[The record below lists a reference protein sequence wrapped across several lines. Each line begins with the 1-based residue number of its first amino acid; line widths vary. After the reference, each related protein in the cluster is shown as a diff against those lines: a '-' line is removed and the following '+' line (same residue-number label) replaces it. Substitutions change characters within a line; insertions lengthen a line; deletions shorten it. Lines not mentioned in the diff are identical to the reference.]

1 MSFIMRPSRFATG
14 DFFQLWSWGG
24 GVAGFFGDGIG
35 YRDGYQKSA
44 PVQSN
49 FDQLISWERNSGQ
62 EKVVT
67 GQYNTYAIVSGALW
81 VWGDNENGALG
92 IGTVAPKSSPV
103 QVGSDTDWEYVSG
116 HNLFAMAIKGGALYA
131 WGWNNVGQ
139 LGLGDVNNRSA
150 PTQIGSATNWI
161 KCFTGG
167 SNGGAINSDGELY
180 VWGNNEK
187 GCLSQNDVVV
197 RSVPVQIAGTTW
209 NSVNW
214 STHTALFTKTDG
226 TLFYAGTS
234 EQGIAGIGSI
244 ERDAAENIVTRSV
257 AVQVGS
263 ETDWVD
269 VRMSSAA
276 SAIGLKGNGT
286 IWCWGNGSAGT
297 MGQGTVINYSA
308 PVQVGS
314 ATDWTS
320 IGMSKDQKAAF
331 AVRAGIAY
339 AWGDQNTWGGLG
351 IGVVTDASVPVV
363 IAGGF
368 DDWAF
373 VESAGNNSIGLRTGS

>member
-1 MSFIMRPSRFATG
+1 MSNWPLGIVSSAQATG

-24 GVAGFFGDGIG
+24 GVAGFFGNGIG
-35 YRDGYQKSA
+35 YRDGYQQSS

-49 FDQLISWERNSGQ
+49 FDQPISWERNNGQ

-92 IGTVAPKSSPV
+92 IGTVTPKSSPV

-116 HNLFAMAIKGGALYA
+116 DNLFAMAIKGGALYA

-150 PTQIGSATNWI
+150 PTQIGSATNWT

-167 SNGGAINSDGELY
+167 TNGGAINSDGELY
-180 VWGNNEK
+180 VWGNNE
-187 GCLSQNDVVV
+187 GGLLGQSDVVV

-209 NSVNW
+209 NSITFGV
-214 STHTALFTKTDG
+214 HTALLTKTDG
-226 TLFYAGTS
+226 KLFALGDNGQGLHGKGT
-234 EQGIAGIGSI
+234 
-244 ERDAAENIVTRSV
+244 V
-257 AVQVGS
+257 ANNVSSPIQVGS
-263 ETDWVD
+263 ETNWVD
-269 VRMSSAA
+269 VRMSHSGN
-276 SAIGLKGNGT
+276 AIALKGNGT
-286 IWCWGNGSAGT
+286 IWCWGNGTDGSN
-297 MGQGTVINYSA
+297 GQGTVIHYSA

-314 ATDWTS
+314 ETDWTS
-320 IGMSKDQKAAF
+320 IGVSKNLKAAF

-339 AWGDQNTWGGLG
+339 AWGSQNTWGGLG
-351 IGVVTDASVPVV
+351 IGVVTKASVPVV

-368 DDWAF
+368 DDWVY
-373 VESAGNNSIGLRTGS
+373 VESAQNNSIGLRTGS